1 MAESIELYERL
12 KRTLDE
18 ETARM
23 VVNRLGTAEELAT
36 KSDLQDLEAATRED
50 IQRLE
55 AATREDIQRLE
66 RLIIEVRNTLSE
78 RMAQLETRVL
88 RWQISFFVPLWIAVL
103 GALIAVLVKA

>member
-36 KSDLQDLEAATRED
+36 KSDLQD
-50 IQRLE
+50 LE